1 MKKIASLVCAVAL
14 ALSMPVLAF
23 AAPSPN
29 SGAVTDNGIVL
40 AEGVTANVAFS
51 GDLSLLTIAE
61 TDKTASNV
69 TLGDTDQ
76 VMGSIEITEE
86 TVGTVSEDNP
96 LTLTFSA
103 GSQYAGYKGKVF
115 IEHSDSSTEQRDVE
129 IDANGNVSL
138 TITKLSVFT
147 LVVDTA
153 SAPAGTVVSDGS
165 AASPKT
171 GVSSDLLV
179 GGIAVLAV
187 AAVGTGVALR
197 KKITE

>member
-23 AAPSPN
+23 AAPSPSGEATQN
-29 SGAVTDNGIVL
+29 SVSVGS
-40 AEGVTANVAFS
+40 GVTASIVFDGQATVVA
-51 GDLSLLTIAE
+51 
-61 TDKTASNV
+61 TDKQASNV
-69 TLGDTDQ
+69 ELGANDK
-76 VMGSIEITEE
+76 VMGSIEITSED
-86 TVGTVSEDNP
+86 VSEDNP
-96 LTLTFSA
+96 LTLTFSV
-103 GSQYAGYKGKVF
+103 GSQYAGYKGTVF
-115 IEHSDSSTEQRDVE
+115 IEHGDGTTDQQAVE
-129 IDANGNVSL
+129 VDANGNVNM

-147 LVVDTA
+147 LVIDTA
-153 SAPAGTVVSDGS
+153 SAPAGTVASDGS

>member
-29 SGAVTDNGIVL
+29 YGAVADNGIAL
-40 AEGVTANVAFS
+40 AEGVTANVTFS
-51 GDLSLLTIAE
+51 GDLSLLTIE
-61 TDKTASNV
+61 KTDKTASNV
-69 TLGDTDQ
+69 TLGATDQ
-76 VMGSIEITEE
+76 VMGSIEITED

-153 SAPAGTVVSDGS
+153 SAPAGTVASDGS